1 MTHTVDGALAN
12 WVADISLRL
21 LPVFLTAEPSQPGSG
36 GGRLGCWAHDHSQGT
51 KEAGSSMVVPLE
63 ASQVSVSV
71 TAHGWVS
78 EDKVCAEQENGNTRE
93 PDDEARGGGAL
104 IIEDS
109 RRHE

>member
-1 MTHTVDGALAN
+1 
-12 WVADISLRL
+12 
-21 LPVFLTAEPSQPGSG
+21 
-36 GGRLGCWAHDHSQGT
+36 
-51 KEAGSSMVVPLE
+51 MVVPLE